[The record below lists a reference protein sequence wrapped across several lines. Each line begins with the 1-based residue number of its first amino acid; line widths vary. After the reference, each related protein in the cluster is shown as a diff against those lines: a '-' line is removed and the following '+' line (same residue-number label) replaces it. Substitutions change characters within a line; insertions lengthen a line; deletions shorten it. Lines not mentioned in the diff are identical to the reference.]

1 MSPVQSN
8 SFGKV
13 LRACGTPNADNQR
26 SIYSQSEKNNIRG
39 QTQSNEVINSIQT
52 SLDGIEHKLEIL
64 LETSRI
70 NARSTLEGCNSTKL
84 SELSTD
90 NLVILAK
97 NLGSVDVS
105 KK

>member
-1 MSPVQSN
+1 MSKSN

-13 LRACGTPNADNQR
+13 LRACGTPNTDNKQ
-26 SIYSQSEKNNIRG
+26 SIYSQSEENNIGR
-39 QTQSNEVINSIQT
+39 QAQSNEFINSFQT
-52 SLDGIEHKLEIL
+52 NLNGIEHKLEIL

-70 NARSTLEGCNSTKL
+70 NAQTTLETCNNTKL

-97 NLGSVDVS
+97 NLSVDVS